1 MLKHKTPNSDGKIT
15 LKVAIPGEGT
25 QGRASHYLD
34 AYEVNDA
41 FDGLQWYQQ
50 LHAMAFYMKGSDSVW
65 NWHFNLTR
73 DAVDVT
79 PSTRRHASFG
89 KAAT

>member
-1 MLKHKTPNSDGKIT
+1 MLKHKTPDSEGKIT
-15 LKVAIPGEGT
+15 LIVPIPGEGT

-50 LHAMAFYMKGSDSVW
+50 LHAMAFYMKGSDSAW
-65 NWHFNLTR
+65 HWHFNLTR